1 MASSK
6 PEWEVLGAFS
16 IDEEGHYKN
25 DKSQRRFLVESVN
38 DHLDFNFLEGID
50 GYIARKRRKFTSSPL
65 TQVLEW
71 IQDHNEELIQNRVL
85 ENEVGGTRK
94 MNVDFVGSGNVF
106 SLLLR
111 ACETI
116 DLVEILVRRDHGT
129 LYIETSTRS
138 NPQKR
143 EARVPQPLLHVR
155 PQLNVQ
161 SQYPRMRCSGR
172 RPVARTGAPA
182 PRSTRGA
189 RAGRSVGR
197 PARRSGESRRTSI
210 LTVPEPNE
218 KRKAEFAG
226 KKFSTCVTTI
236 DDGGVPSGDEPVN
249 VYAKYMTVTKMKFGE
264 HIILQ
269 SNEVHAERSH
279 GSDSVMTS
287 PENCVLFRTKKAHL
301 DGKALMNFNRYNTMR
316 WWSQA
321 YIAGVPEI
329 LCGMRD
335 DRAHQIKS
343 VKTMKVEDLP
353 GMSGGFWDP
362 RMCRKKFR
370 KYLSDI
376 KRLITKDN
384 PRVVYRLELPEVRLG
399 PKIKERL
406 QSRTFIISEE
416 DMNENLVTIPDQY
429 RREVLC
435 IREGV

>member
-38 DHLDFNFLEGID
+38 DHLDFNFLEGIG

-71 IQDHNEELIQNRVL
+71 IQDHNEELIQERVL

-94 MNVDFVGSGNVF
+94 MNADFVGSGNVF

-116 DLVEILVRRDHGT
+116 DHVEILVRRDHGT
-129 LYIETSTRS
+129 FYIETSTRS
-138 NPQKR
+138 NPQR
-143 EARVPQPLLHVR
+143 RQARIPQPLLHVR
-155 PQLNVQ
+155 PQLV
-161 SQYPRMRCSGR
+161 SQKPLLVC
-172 RPVARTGAPA
+172 
-182 PRSTRGA
+182 
-189 RAGRSVGR
+189 
-197 PARRSGESRRTSI
+197 
-210 LTVPEPNE
+210 LVPEQNE
-218 KRKAEFAG
+218 KRKIEFAG

-269 SNEVHAERSH
+269 SNEVHAERSQ

-301 DGKALMNFNRYNTMR
+301 DGKALMNFNRYKTMR

-335 DRAHQIKS
+335 DTAHQIKS

-370 KYLSDI
+370 NYLSDI

-399 PKIKERL
+399 PNIKDRL
-406 QSRTFIISEE
+406 QRRTFIISEG
-416 DMNENLVTIPDQY
+416 DVNENSVIIPDQY

>member
-16 IDEEGHYKN
+16 IDEEGNYKN
-25 DKSQRRFLVESVN
+25 DTSQRRFLVESVN

-50 GYIARKRRKFTSSPL
+50 DYIAGKRQDITSSPL
-65 TQVLEW
+65 TPVLEW
-71 IQDHNEELIQNRVL
+71 IQDHNEELIQKRVL

-94 MNVDFVGSGNVF
+94 MNVDFVGCGNVF

-111 ACETI
+111 ACESI
-116 DLVEILVRRDHGT
+116 DHVEILVRRDHGT
-129 LYIETSTRS
+129 FYIETSTRS
-138 NPQKR
+138 NQQ
-143 EARVPQPLLHVR
+143 ARVPRPPLHVR

-161 SQYPRMRCSGR
+161 SQYPRLRCSGR
-172 RPVARTGAPA
+172 RPVARTRAPT

-189 RAGRSVGR
+189 PAGRSVGR

-218 KRKAEFAG
+218 RRKIEFAG
-226 KKFSTCVTTI
+226 KKFSTCVTTS
-236 DDGGVPSGDEPVN
+236 DDGGVPSGDKPLNGYV
-249 VYAKYMTVTKMKFGE
+249 KYMTVTKMKIGE

-301 DGKALMNFNRYNTMR
+301 DGKALMNFNRYKTMK

-335 DRAHQIKS
+335 DTAHQIKS

-353 GMSGGFWDP
+353 GMSGSCVPSGVTSS
-362 RMCRKKFR
+362 K
-370 KYLSDI
+370 
-376 KRLITKDN
+376 T
-384 PRVVYRLELPEVRLG
+384 
-399 PKIKERL
+399 
-406 QSRTFIISEE
+406 RT
-416 DMNENLVTIPDQY
+416 
-429 RREVLC
+429 
-435 IREGV
+435 